1 MKKSLFLLCFMF
13 LIGTFS
19 ANACEDKNCTDKSIS
34 NSECVCGR
42 EGCKGT
48 HPIVCCD
55 DCRKGACD
63 KHKYCSVCGWLDCSP
78 SQHRNGIASDSPK
91 ENITDTKKYGDETCQ
106 YCGGNHNENI
116 HDLWNCEICGT
127 TLEPCHHYNILVTGS
142 PSQHI
147 NITNSDSPKDNITVN
162 TKYQDKTC
170 QYCGGNHNENIHD
183 LWNCEICG
191 TTLEP
196 CHHYKILVTGS
207 HSH

>member
-1 MKKSLFLLCFMF
+1 MKKSLFLLCFIF

-55 DCRKGACD
+55 DCRKGACN

-78 SQHRNGIASDSPK
+78 SQHINKIDSDSSK
-91 ENITDTKKYGDETCQ
+91 ENITDNKKAQEKCE
-106 YCGGNHNENI
+106 YCGRLQCNG
-116 HDLWNCEICGT
+116 HDFSWCDICGK
-127 TLEPCHHYNILVTGS
+127 TLEPCHHNKYLV
-142 PSQHI
+142 
-147 NITNSDSPKDNITVN
+147 NS
-162 TKYQDKTC
+162 
-170 QYCGGNHNENIHD
+170 
-183 LWNCEICG
+183 
-191 TTLEP
+191 
-196 CHHYKILVTGS
+196 S